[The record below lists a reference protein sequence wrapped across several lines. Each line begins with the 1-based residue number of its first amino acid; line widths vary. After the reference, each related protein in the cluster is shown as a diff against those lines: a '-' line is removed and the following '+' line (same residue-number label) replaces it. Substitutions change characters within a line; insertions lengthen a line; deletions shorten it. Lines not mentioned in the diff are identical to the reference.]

1 MFWDEKFTQ
10 VNMKNGGRRNVRKH
24 RDTKNG
30 GQYVVLEISVKFH
43 NTEKMK
49 TTSSEPKYY

>member
-1 MFWDEKFTQ
+1 MFWDENFTQ
-10 VNMKNGGRRNVRKH
+10 VNMKNGGRRNVKKH

-30 GQYVVLEISVKFH
+30 GQYVVLEISVKFD

-49 TTSSEPKYY
+49 TTSSEPKDY